1 METVNMERW
10 LKAKVPG
17 LEERDRRSLRALHG
31 SWIDAKM
38 GSHYPP
44 DLDFMAV
51 GLEEDFEP
59 LSKEGA
65 AAVSCAYATY
75 VSEELPSLAMDG
87 PFSDIILAVT
97 CFSDAEKATVD
108 FVMGFLFA
116 LAQTFFPRP
125 RHGSDDD
132 TRSVVIEMTRKVL
145 ACCPG
150 VAVASEEERTQ
161 HADLRAALEV
171 PVQSAGEALW
181 AFCHPD
187 DPGVKR
193 QQEVYEKTNA
203 PVLAQLR
210 DLELRHEGVVCV
222 QCIVDTTCLSSE
234 CPLRPSSS
242 RRLWDVLKLSSP
254 GSMFIT
260 GYKEGLH
267 VTNFGPYGNA
277 PSVVKTFVPQLT
289 SDGWPAFTL
298 KSQEVV
304 CLADTVDEDRVLA
317 MNPANSGS
325 AMRLAYGAWNLVVG
339 LFCDGSSGSVCQY
352 QIVFD
357 NGNEKDRGYLQ
368 VVVDWTTDCRELTFR
383 YSKCARS
390 EHDVVR
396 DVVFVCDTSFEGVSV
411 CPASCRDILR
421 DLATLLEADPGSRFV
436 AVKLGLYVV
445 NGHGDKVW
453 EFGVAMDNACSNMGC
468 GNLHSYLDALV
479 SARVG
484 PVQVTALQFVK
495 VELGVYKLLLEE
507 KYADLFQR
515 RQLECDALPEPEEA
529 CVLDASEACEA
540 FETSEAPKP

>member
-17 LEERDRRSLRALHG
+17 LGERDRDSLRALHG

-38 GSHYPP
+38 GSHYP
-44 DLDFMAV
+44 LNFECMAA
-51 GLEEDFEP
+51 GLEEDFAP

-65 AAVSCAYATY
+65 AAVASAYATY
-75 VSEELPSLAMDG
+75 VNEELAPLAMDG
-87 PFSDIILAVT
+87 PFSDIMLAVT
-97 CFSDAEKATVD
+97 CFSEAEKTTVD

-116 LAQTFFPRP
+116 LAQTFFPHL
-125 RHGSDDD
+125 RHGSDDG
-132 TRSVVIEMTRKVL
+132 TRSAVIEMTREVL

-150 VAVASEEERTQ
+150 VAVASEEERTR
-161 HADLRAALEV
+161 HADLRAALKV
-171 PVQSAGEALW
+171 PSAGEALW

-193 QQEVYEKTNA
+193 QQEVYEETNA
-203 PVLAQLR
+203 TVLAQLR

-222 QCIVDTTCLSSE
+222 QCIVDTMCLSSE
-234 CPLRPSSS
+234 CPLRPPSS
-242 RRLWDVLKLSSP
+242 RRLWDVLKLSPP
-254 GSMFIT
+254 GSMFLM

-267 VTNFGPYGNA
+267 VTNFGPYDDA
-277 PSVVKTFVPQLT
+277 PAVVKTFVPQLT
-289 SDGWPAFTL
+289 SDGWPAFVTQ
-298 KSQEVV
+298 SQEVV
-304 CLADTVDEDRVLA
+304 SLADTMDEDRVLL
-317 MNPANSGS
+317 MDPGS
-325 AMRLAYGAWNLVVG
+325 AMRLTYGAWSLVVG
-339 LFCDGSSGSVCQY
+339 LFCQKDGSDGGVCQY

-357 NGNEKDRGYLQ
+357 NGNERDRGYLQ
-368 VVVDWTTDCRELTFR
+368 VVVDWTTDCRQLTFR
-383 YSKCARS
+383 HSKCARS

-396 DVVFVCDTSFEGVSV
+396 DVVVYDRSFEGVV
-411 CPASCRDILR
+411 VRPVSCRDILR

-436 AVKLGLYVV
+436 AAKRGLYVV

-529 CVLDASEACEA
+529 CVPEA
-540 FETSEAPKP
+540 